1 MTGETPTPVRLLR
14 STLNLDS
21 SVLGITSAD
30 VPQGGFSTADI
41 RAIEQVNPFDELF
54 RQASAG
60 QSNAELITGYQTLAQ
75 SQTQSSKQATPT
87 SLTPT
92 CTTPTCTTPKMREK
106 YLRQSQYAQGQGVS
120 SVASFPSLNA
130 SATDSHASDAISYQ
144 NTGHN
149 NSHSAQTPPTCNSSD
164 DSPQSPVFS
173 PSDSAGPPSK
183 LSKSGTTLTH

>member
-1 MTGETPTPVRLLR
+1 MTGLEETPTPLRLLR
-14 STLNLDS
+14 STLDLDS

-30 VPQGGFSTADI
+30 VPQGDLSTADI
-41 RAIEQVNPFDELF
+41 RAIEQVNPFDEIF

-60 QSNAELITGYQTLAQ
+60 QSNAELITGFQTLTQ
-75 SQTQSSKQATPT
+75 SQSQSSKQATPT

-120 SVASFPSLNA
+120 SVAPLPSVNA
-130 SATDSHASDAISYQ
+130 SAPDSRVSDAIPSQ

-149 NSHSAQTPPTCNSSD
+149 NSHSAHSSSD
-164 DSPQSPVFS
+164 DSPQSPVCS